1 MTRVALY
8 ARVSTNLD
16 EKDLKNKD
24 GEAVKR
30 QDPEVQL
37 IKLRRFAENHGWEVV
52 AEYADRASGADD
64 SRPEFDK
71 MMKAAY
77 KREFDV
83 ILVVRIDRI
92 MRSLSN
98 LLNVLNQLQEWKV
111 GLHATDQQID
121 LSSPTGRLMVS
132 ILGALAEWE
141 REIIRERILDGMD
154 KARLKGT
161 KSGRPIGRA
170 PTYEPDDLREAK
182 RLIREDPAISWSELS
197 RRTGMDR
204 KTLRRKLGDL
214 KEELLGSGQSTSLAH
229 PQKEGGCI

>member
-1 MTRVALY
+1 MRAALY

-30 QDPEVQL
+30 QAPVQL

-141 REIIRERILDGMD
+141 REIIRERIIDGMD

-170 PTYEPDDLREAK
+170 PTFKPDDLREAK
-182 RLIREDPAISWSELS
+182 RLIREDPTISWSELS
-197 RRTGMDR
+197 CCTGMDR

-214 KEELLGSGQSTSLAH
+214 KEELLEGEHNTSLA
-229 PQKEGGCI
+229 PPPKRGGCI